1 MATKYEIKK
10 FIERRKNEASVKII
24 NEFTDKIEQA
34 EKKFITKHGERIG
47 EIKADLEAA
56 ADNFDL
62 LCKEAEKS
70 GVRYRDKYYSSPKYY
85 IDQAFEK
92 MNSKD
97 VMQFFEIPEI
107 EKLKQKRE
115 ETADESK
122 YEYDRLI
129 AVTQSM
135 SAKDGITFLKNLG
148 FDTSELEAE
157 KEVTAL
163 TINIDRSKLYV

>member
-10 FIERRKNEASVKII
+10 FIERRKNEASEKII

-34 EKKFITKHGERIG
+34 EKKFITKHGEKIG
-47 EIKADLEAA
+47 EIKADIEAA
-56 ADNFDL
+56 TDNFDL
-62 LCKEAEKS
+62 LCSDAEKS
-70 GVRYRDKYYSSPKYY
+70 GIRYRDKYYSSPRYCLDLAY
-85 IDQAFEK
+85 GK
-92 MNSKD
+92 MADGEIMNY
-97 VMQFFEIPEI
+97 FEIPTI
-107 EKLKQKRE
+107 EKLKQRRE

-122 YEYDRLI
+122 HEYDRLI

-148 FDTSELEAE
+148 FDTSELEVE